1 MEEDEEYEEEEYEEE
16 EYIEQEEDTI
26 DTIPVEEI
34 IETEVPDWADTDEER
49 IEFENETADEEIPV
63 ENLIDTGEIPE
74 DNTLIEVEP
83 YYEKFDE
90 IENQVDSLEEELETE
105 QEYGNSEYIEEI
117 QTELNILDN
126 KEDYYAELTEADN
139 DVEEDTVDLIP
150 MEVDTGYEDDTLSL
164 VDEDRAEASDEISV
178 DEIIDTGTVIPE
190 GDTLTEVDEERKQQD
205 TEDLIIASS
214 ADGGADPDMWA
225 ASEIIEEEDEQV
237 IITEEDETQI
247 PIETKLRQDERLKQ
261 MEDEEDEEEDENIR
275 ADILNGYSR

>member
-1 MEEDEEYEEEEYEEE
+1 MEEDEEYEEE

-164 VDEDRAEASDEISV
+164 VDEDRAEAPDEISV

-214 ADGGADPDMWA
+214 ADGGADPDMGA

-261 MEDEEDEEEDENIR
+261 MEDEKDEEEDENIR

>member
-1 MEEDEEYEEEEYEEE
+1 MEEDEEYEEE

-126 KEDYYAELTEADN
+126 KEDY
-139 DVEEDTVDLIP
+139 
-150 MEVDTGYEDDTLSL
+150 
-164 VDEDRAEASDEISV
+164 
-178 DEIIDTGTVIPE
+178 
-190 GDTLTEVDEERKQQD
+190 
-205 TEDLIIASS
+205 
-214 ADGGADPDMWA
+214 
-225 ASEIIEEEDEQV
+225 
-237 IITEEDETQI
+237 
-247 PIETKLRQDERLKQ
+247 
-261 MEDEEDEEEDENIR
+261 
-275 ADILNGYSR
+275 